1 MALRINLQQR
11 VHLMSKQ
18 LMEVVLPR
26 LARPLY
32 RQLRQ
37 YRSGHLDDAEFTR
50 GFEDLLKQQHEW
62 LAKRGVPETRAALA
76 IHGAVLILS
85 APGLRAESVEAKVP
99 LEVIEWRAIL
109 EAAAD
114 VAANYGMNERKA
126 AQIISSL
133 VARHGE

>member
-1 MALRINLQQR
+1 
-11 VHLMSKQ
+11 MSKQ

-32 RQLRQ
+32 HQLRQ
-37 YRSGHLDDAEFTR
+37 YRSGKLDDAEFTR
-50 GFEDLLKQQHEW
+50 SFEDLLKRQHAW

-85 APGLRAESVEAKVP
+85 APGLRAEAAEAKLP
-99 LEVIEWRAIL
+99 LEVIEHRAVC

-114 VAANYGMNERKA
+114 VAANYGMGERKA
-126 AQIISSL
+126 AHIISSL
-133 VARHGE
+133 VARYGE